1 VGEVEK
7 SPEAFRYELVDED
20 GEPIGD
26 LAHDGDDLDVGDI
39 VSCNGHMFE
48 IREVDDGVLQV
59 RRVI

>member
-1 VGEVEK
+1 VEK

-20 GEPIGD
+20 GGPIGD

-48 IREVDDGVLQV
+48 IREVVDSTLHV

>member
-1 VGEVEK
+1 VEK

-26 LAHDGDDLDVGDI
+26 LAHESDDLEVGDI

-48 IREVDDGVLQV
+48 IRELDNSTLHV

>member
-1 VGEVEK
+1 VEK

-26 LAHDGDDLDVGDI
+26 LAHESDDLEVGDI

-48 IREVDDGVLQV
+48 IRELDNSTQ
-59 RRVI
+59 RA